1 MILIYLM
8 PQPSLANLWLVPL
21 YTQSHLFTY
30 LLLLFNIS
38 FRLKVGYL
46 NNQSIIKK
54 IKKNHCNIFSYSINS
69 IFKIRVN
76 QNICPCAIIYL

>member
-8 PQPSLANLWLVPL
+8 PQPSLANLLLVPL

-54 IKKNHCNIFSYSINS
+54 IK
-69 IFKIRVN
+69 
-76 QNICPCAIIYL
+76 